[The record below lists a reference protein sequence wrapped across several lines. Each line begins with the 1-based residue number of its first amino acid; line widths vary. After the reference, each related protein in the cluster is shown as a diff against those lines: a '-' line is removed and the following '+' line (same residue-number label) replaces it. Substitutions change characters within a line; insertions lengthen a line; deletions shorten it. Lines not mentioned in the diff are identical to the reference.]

1 MKLSKKMW
9 VILASSVGGVAVV
22 ATTTVG
28 IVSNLPKNVFAKSVV
43 GFFEDAVEREEI
55 APIYNMLQKGSLE
68 ASLSKVKYE
77 GIDLMEDMSFAGKV
91 YFSDKGLAV
100 KDVQVAMDGLEIEG
114 EAYLTSDL
122 VYVQEKHLLDGSYG
136 IKKKDFEKDLDDS
149 IFAYDSESAYA
160 IPDENIYNALI
171 DTVNCID
178 EDMAKDLEK
187 VSKKYIKKFW
197 KIVSK
202 HADFDKSS
210 SVEKLAGKR
219 TAVRSITMTI
229 DGRAM
234 ANIAEDMYDFM
245 ESDKALVKFLKEYQD
260 AFSLMYCQVD
270 EDSDAPTNIVEEYEN
285 WLEEFED
292 QVDMLA
298 DAADEV
304 DDEGA
309 VVIELATPK
318 LSSKLLKLSVG
329 VEYSDYTME
338 MLTIDCGKE
347 GIKDTDYISLESSGI
362 KMVYEIETNTKREY
376 EASLEVGG
384 AEVLEVS
391 VDRAK
396 DEYELKVGETKYK
409 GEISTK
415 SKVTTIT
422 VDKIIEKNY
431 SGSTTTNLD
440 LKIVID
446 QKDKM
451 PSAPKNFDTLAD
463 IKEEDIEK
471 WNETFGGV
479 EDDSASYDGWCDR
492 CDDEYAYRYEGNKEY
507 CSDCYEYIMGYDGY
521 CDICDKKGVYDIIDG
536 KEMCFDCWWEW

>member
-9 VILASSVGGVAVV
+9 VILASSIGGVAVV
-22 ATTTVG
+22 TTTTVG

-55 APIYNMLQKGSLE
+55 EPIYNMLKKGSLE

-77 GIDLMEDMSFAGKV
+77 GIDFMEDRSFSGKV

-100 KDVQVAMDGLEIEG
+100 KDVQVDMDGLQIEG

-122 VYVQEKHLLDGSYG
+122 VYVQEKHILDGSYG
-136 IKKKDFEKDLDDS
+136 IKKKNFEKDLGDS

-160 IPDENIYNALI
+160 ISDEDTYNALI

-178 EDMAKDLEK
+178 EDMAKDFEK

-202 HADFDKSS
+202 HADFDKRG

-219 TAVRSITMTI
+219 TSVRSITMSI

-245 ESDKALVKFLKEYQD
+245 ESDKALVKFLREYQD
-260 AFSLMYCQVD
+260 AFSLMYCHVD
-270 EDSDAPTNIVEEYEN
+270 EDSDAPTNIVEEYEM

-292 QVDMLA
+292 QVEMFS
-298 DAADEV
+298 DAADEL
-304 DDEGA
+304 DDEGE

-318 LSSKLLKLSVG
+318 LSSKLLKLTAS
-329 VEYSDYTME
+329 VEYDDYSME
-338 MLTIDCGKE
+338 MLTLDCGKE
-347 GIKDTDYISLESSGI
+347 GIKDTDYISLKAGSDKI
-362 KMVYEIETNTKREY
+362 VYEIDKNTRREY
-376 EASLEVGG
+376 EAALKVDGEK
-384 AEVLEVS
+384 VLEVS

-396 DEYELKVGETKYK
+396 DEYEFEIGGTKLK
-409 GEISTK
+409 GEIFTK

-431 SGSTTTNLD
+431 SGSSTTNLD
-440 LKIVID
+440 LKLIID

-451 PSAPKNFDTLAD
+451 PSAPKNFNTLAD
-463 IKEEDIEK
+463 IKEEDFDVWAEAL
-471 WNETFGGV
+471 GV
-479 EDDSASYDGWCDR
+479 VHVHPTYDGWCDR
-492 CDDEYAYRYEGNKEY
+492 CDDEYAYRYDGNKEY

-521 CDICDKKGVYDIIDG
+521 CDICGEKGVFDVIDG
-536 KEMCFDCWWEW
+536 KEMCYDCWWEW